1 MSNLQEFQ
9 RLANNRPGELKQ
21 AKGKGKKV
29 IEFIGQHVPEEM
41 IYAAGAEPY
50 IMLKGG
56 EADPPDAVLE
66 EMLRFMNPFARAI
79 AGYIMMG
86 LDPVNPF
93 TDIIIAQQAENQIGR
108 ISELLEFHGQTL
120 FKVGV
125 PAECEKKFA
134 QDYYLRSLQKLKA
147 KLEEITGTKI
157 TDAALKAELE
167 KSNMINSL
175 LRKFDDLRKED
186 IPKISGYDF
195 IRLCHYSM
203 KTKPDVAIEYLEK
216 IYSEVSK
223 LDGIKTDGPR
233 ILLAG
238 HIIAAGDYVVP
249 KLIEETGAKIVA
261 DMFDEG
267 LRWYK
272 WDVPTEGDLLNNIM
286 QTRYIKKTPFS
297 VFQPSWKRRFA
308 DMKAIIDEYKIDA
321 IVWYQLAFD
330 EIYDMEHTILAKW
343 LGEINVP
350 ILKLQSSYEYS
361 REAMG
366 PLQTRIESF
375 VEAVKEGI

>member
-9 RLANNRPGELKQ
+9 KLANNRPVELKQ
-21 AKGKGKKV
+21 AKGDGKKI

-56 EADPPDAVLE
+56 EPEPPDAVLE
-66 EMLRFMNPFARAI
+66 DMLRFMNPYARAI

-86 LDPVNPF
+86 LDPVTPF
-93 TDIIIAQQAENQIGR
+93 ADIIIAQQADNHIGR
-108 ISELLEFHGQTL
+108 ISELLEFHGQAL
-120 FKVGV
+120 YKVGV
-125 PAECEKKFA
+125 PVENGKEFA
-134 QDYYLRSLQKLKA
+134 QQYYLKSLQKLKT
-147 KLEEITGTKI
+147 KLEEITGNKI
-157 TDAALKAELE
+157 TDTALKEALE
-167 KSNMINSL
+167 KSNEINAL

-186 IPKISGYDF
+186 APKISGYDF

-203 KTKPDVAIEYLEK
+203 KTKPDVAIEYLNK
-216 IYSEVSK
+216 IYDDVSK
-223 LDGIKTDGPR
+223 SDGIKTDGPR

-238 HIIAAGDYVVP
+238 HIVAAGDYVAP
-249 KLIEETGAKIVA
+249 KLIEEAGAKIVA

-272 WDVPTEGDLLNNIM
+272 WDVPTEGDLLSNIM
-286 QTRYIKKTPFS
+286 QARYVEKTPFT

-308 DMKAIIDEYKIDA
+308 DMKAIIDEYKVDA
-321 IVWYQLAFD
+321 VIWYQLAFD
-330 EIYDMEHTILAKW
+330 EIYDMEQTVLAKW
-343 LGEINVP
+343 LGELGVP
-350 ILKLQSSYEYS
+350 VLKLESSYEYS

-375 VEAVKEGI
+375 VEAVKEGM